1 MDKQKQELI
10 ALIDEKKDSFIDVA
24 NQVWEIAE
32 TRFSTPESADA
43 FCKLLEAESF
53 HIERGIAHMENA
65 FVAKYGDTAP
75 TIGILAEFDALGNMS
90 QVADDDKQNPIEVG
104 GNGHGCG
111 HNLLGSASLA
121 AAVGLKDYLQKNN
134 IAGTIQL
141 FGCPAEESGYG
152 KSFMTRD
159 GVFDGLD
166 VALTWHPMDTTM
178 AWSISSLAVFQAY
191 FNFEG
196 IAAHAAVAP
205 EKGRSAL
212 DAAELMN
219 VGVQFLREHVSDDV
233 RIHYAF
239 MDVGGTSA
247 NVVQPSASLHY
258 FVRAKNL
265 DTAREIFE
273 RVKKVAEGAA
283 LMTETKLNIMFDS
296 AAANYIPNHALTEAM
311 QANLESYGKMNL
323 TPDDYAY
330 GKRYYDGLP
339 DETKKAL
346 YNRVVNSFP
355 GRSAEE
361 LQKLATD
368 SYLDEVFP
376 LRFSDITSG
385 STDVGDVSWVTPT
398 AQVTIACEPQG
409 TPPHSWQWSAN
420 GKSSPAHKGMLT
432 AAHVIA
438 TTALDVLLGETL
450 LQKVKGEFK
459 STFENMPYECG
470 IPKDVVPK

>member
-1 MDKQKQELI
+1 MENHKKELI
-10 ALIDEKKDSFIDVA
+10 ELIDAKKDLFIAVA
-24 NQVWEIAE
+24 NQVWDAVEI
-32 TRFSTPESADA
+32 RFDTPKSSDA
-43 FCKLLEAESF
+43 FCKLLEAEGF
-53 HIERGIAHMENA
+53 TIERGIANMENA
-65 FVAKYGDTAP
+65 FVATYGNTSP
-75 TIGILAEFDALGNMS
+75 TVGILAEFDALSNLS
-90 QVADDDKQNPIEVG
+90 QVADDDKPNPLVVG

-134 IAGTIQL
+134 VSGTIQL

-159 GVFDGLD
+159 GIFNHLD

-178 AWSISSLAVFQAY
+178 AWSISSLAVCQAY

-196 IAAHAAVAP
+196 IAAHAAAAP

-247 NVVQPSASLHY
+247 NVVQPSASLYY

-265 DTAREIFE
+265 NTAREIFE

-283 LMTETKLNIMFDS
+283 LMTETKLNVVFDS
-296 AAANYIPNHALTEAM
+296 AAANYMPNHVLTEAM
-311 QANLESYGKMNL
+311 QANLESYGKMDL
-323 TPDDYAY
+323 TEEDYLY
-330 GKRYYDGLP
+330 GDRYFKSLP
-339 DETKKAL
+339 EETKKSL
-346 YNRVVNSFP
+346 YNRVANAFP
-355 GRSAEE
+355 DRSTQE

-368 SYLDEVFP
+368 SYLNEVFP
-376 LRFSDITSG
+376 LQFSDATSG

-398 AQVTIACEPQG
+398 AQVTVACEPQG
-409 TPPHSWQWSAN
+409 TPPHSWQWNAN

-438 TTALDVLLGETL
+438 TTGLDIFLDDTL
-450 LQKVKGEFK
+450 LQKTKDEFK
-459 STFENMPYECG
+459 STFENMPYESG
-470 IPKDVVPK
+470 IPKDVIPK